1 MEHKTKQVP
10 GESQQ
15 HMAGSM
21 NCIDVEMLISIA
33 LKTAL
38 IYLH

>member
-21 NCIDVEMLISIA
+21 NCIDVEMLIPIA